1 MQALK
6 GQHVY
11 VNGQLIKG
19 TKFAFDGCHKFY
31 IIEDEQDEAEAIQ
44 IGYDLYCLC
53 ELPKYFANS
62 CSLRFIN
69 NWKLDKCYVAQC
81 EKAVFEIK

>member
-1 MQALK
+1 MQDLK

-11 VNGQLIKG
+11 VNGKPIEG

-31 IIEDEQDEAEAIQ
+31 IIEDERDEAEAIQ
-44 IGYDLYCLC
+44 LGYDLYCICKL
-53 ELPKYFANS
+53 EEYYNNS

-69 NWKLDKCYVAQC
+69 NWKLDKTYALQC
-81 EKAVFEIK
+81 EKAIFEIK

>member
-1 MQALK
+1 MQGLK

-11 VNGQLIKG
+11 VNGKLIEG

-31 IIEDEQDEAEAIQ
+31 IIEDERDEAEAIQ
-44 IGYDLYCLC
+44 MGYDLYCICKL
-53 ELPKYFANS
+53 EEYYNNS

-69 NWKLDKCYVAQC
+69 NWKLDKTYALQC
-81 EKAVFEIK
+81 EKAIFEIK